1 MKGRS
6 GFLITLFCVVAL
18 ASNAWAI
25 SPVLNVV
32 DHPVPRIAE
41 RLSIDDVR
49 KNIRLGG
56 LKRHWQFEEIGP
68 GQLKATQ
75 ADARRRAVISVTD
88 TKTSYSITL
97 LESSSMQQKGESDQR
112 QLQSLGPLSD
122 QDIDDQLSMA
132 AIAGN

>member
-6 GFLITLFCVVAL
+6 GFLITLFCGVAL

-41 RLSIDDVR
+41 RLSIDDVH
-49 KNIRLGG
+49 KNIRLVG

-88 TKTSYSITL
+88 TKTNYSITL
-97 LESSSMQQKGESDQR
+97 LESSGMQQKGDQIH
-112 QLQSLGPLSD
+112 D
-122 QDIDDQLSMA
+122 NT
-132 AIAGN
+132 IAGSAI